1 MIVGGSSPGP
11 GRTTAPSSVTV
22 LPAAMRP
29 VIAVPPTRAAVNLPC
44 EKTAKG
50 SAAPSE
56 KHAAVTAVGGGAA
69 SGPAGR
75 ASAQPTATAP
85 AAHANNP
92 ARRAIHLRY
101 AAARRSV
108 KPHAPGVDASADA
121 RAPDRAGLSPTG
133 TCPMAE
139 VPAGA
144 ETLSER
150 TTPRKAS
157 PLHVA
162 RRCIGRGPDWR
173 G

>member
-101 AAARRSV
+101 AADRRSV
-108 KPHAPGVDASADA
+108 KP
-121 RAPDRAGLSPTG
+121 
-133 TCPMAE
+133 
-139 VPAGA
+139 
-144 ETLSER
+144 
-150 TTPRKAS
+150 TPRR
-157 PLHVA
+157 LRE
-162 RRCIGRGPDWR
+162 RRRQGPRPRGAFTNGDMPDGGTTGGR
-173 G
+173 